1 MKRHG
6 KLLGKRVR
14 VMVKAGVPPSISK
27 ETVRRVLRKADQSE
41 MDSFLEERI
50 LTKNEIETYRF
61 APKDFCKRA
70 VQLCTV
76 VLAGNGTFLIKNITQ
91 DKKRFITQSKHMIF

>member
-1 MKRHG
+1 
-6 KLLGKRVR
+6 
-14 VMVKAGVPPSISK
+14 MVKADVPSSISK
-27 ETVRRVLRKADQSE
+27 ETVPKVLRKADQPE

-50 LTKNEIETYRF
+50 LNKNEIETYNF
-61 APKDFCKRA
+61 APKVFCKRA